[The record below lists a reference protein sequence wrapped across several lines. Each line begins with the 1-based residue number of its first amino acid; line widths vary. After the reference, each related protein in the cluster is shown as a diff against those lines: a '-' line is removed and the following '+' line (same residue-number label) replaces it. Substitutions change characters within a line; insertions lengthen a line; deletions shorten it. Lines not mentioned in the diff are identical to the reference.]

1 MLVCGDVSSCRV
13 AAVESAALVTK
24 SPSERQACRSFSS
37 VSPAVVDHRASEAH
51 ECECSV
57 GNMRWRARAAPSRA
71 KERANISFFIVIMF
85 FAVFGVIVLTELLL
99 LERPTPGSTRS
110 RYNEDLQ
117 VRYSYYILD
126 QCCILALVNLM

>member
-1 MLVCGDVSSCRV
+1 
-13 AAVESAALVTK
+13 
-24 SPSERQACRSFSS
+24 
-37 VSPAVVDHRASEAH
+37 
-51 ECECSV
+51 
-57 GNMRWRARAAPSRA
+57 MRWRARAAPSRA

-117 VRYSYYILD
+117 GWEGRTETGGDGAEQPLPAHAPLD
-126 QCCILALVNLM
+126 AVWQPVAGTR